1 MWAQAGAGS
10 GAVSGTV
17 WEAGGDTLPDATV
30 ELSNQALGLRRVMNT
45 TDDGLFTAPALNP
58 AAGYRMKVTR
68 KGFTAW
74 QSAAFEVSIG
84 QTVNFQISLQH
95 TADAGQSAGSGA
107 AIQVRELKT
116 GADALISRS
125 QIENLPTTERRI
137 DPLVGT
143 APLTGTDSGGRSVI
157 AGQPFSNMLLVDGIA
172 ATGTYYYQRG
182 GGIARQLPLDSLEEA
197 QVLTAGYPAE
207 FGDAMG
213 GVVNTATRSGSGSY
227 HGALYDYLREG
238 GMSAAGRY
246 ALGNRLLQHEN
257 RFGASAS
264 GPILPGRLF
273 LFANTEVWDGQGAG
287 LNRITSP
294 VIADSSGLTIPAANC
309 KATAAQCAAAIQ
321 FLQSQMNAVVP
332 LSGRSF
338 TGLFKLDYRRSDR
351 NQFSF
356 EANGMNLRS
365 PNGGGVDPVANNGG
379 LLGLVNSTEQVRYG
393 KAGWTS
399 APTETSVNEL
409 RFGLFQDRFSDPAA
423 SGGLTGRNV
432 SLIVGGASVGNPN
445 PNAGS
450 LAEHRTQLVDNLTV
464 TSNTHT
470 LRIGGDV
477 SKDRYTVDAM
487 NSAGTYVYNSLTNFA
502 QDFTSGGRSYN
513 YFLQQFGNPSRA
525 LPTRLYN
532 LYAMDTWRPV
542 RRVSILAG
550 VRWERPRRP
559 QPNLV
564 NTSYYQTATIA
575 APVVD
580 FAPRVAIALQ
590 ADDRTVVRAGYSWF
604 YAPMPGQLL
613 DALFLGNAL
622 GQTSITV
629 NPNQAGAPLFPNV
642 LAPAS
647 AIPSGATNVMYA
659 ASKLRDPH
667 TQQYHFAVERSLTS
681 STTLSVN
688 AIRQHGFKLWTLNDV
703 NLQNP
708 TVSKTYSIV
717 DSATGVQTGSY
728 TTLLYTARNDP
739 KSAHVY
745 NVLNEGSSWYNAAS
759 VELRQRLWHGLSLQ
773 ASYTYSHSI
782 DDVGGSTIAG
792 FLPLNATNNDVLSD
806 KADSTFDQRH
816 RAVVDWTWQPAVTHA
831 GSSALRTL
839 LNGWTLSSITTMASG
854 HPVTPLVMVSGQQ
867 FSSAAMLYTTTL
879 NGGGG
884 WARVPFLP
892 LDSLF
897 TGPQYNVDA
906 RLGRTIQIRERLKAV
921 VQFEAFN
928 AFNTQFDTTVNAIA
942 YTATPTPPPPGAVT
956 GPATGILRAT
966 SGAGNGNAAGPSR
979 QAQFSFRLI
988 F

>member
-1 MWAQAGAGS
+1 MGAQAGAGS

-17 WEAGGDTLPDATV
+17 WEAGGDTLPDASV
-30 ELSNQALGLRRVMNT
+30 ELSNPALGLRRVMNT

-58 AAGYRMKVTR
+58 APGYRLKITR

-74 QSAAFEVSIG
+74 QSAEFVVSIG
-84 QTVNFQISLQH
+84 QTVNFQVSMTH
-95 TADAGQSAGSGA
+95 TEDSGQSTGNAPVT
-107 AIQVRELKT
+107 QVRELKT
-116 GADALISRS
+116 GAGTLVTPS
-125 QIENLPTTERRI
+125 QVGNLPSAQRRI
-137 DPLVGT
+137 DPLVQT
-143 APLTGTDSGGRSVI
+143 ASLTGTDSAGRSVI
-157 AGQPFSNMLLVDGIA
+157 VGQPFSNVLLVDGIA

-182 GGIARQLPLDSLEEA
+182 GGIARQLPLDAFQEA
-197 QVLTAGYPAE
+197 QVLTADYPAE

-213 GVVNTATRSGSGSY
+213 GVVNAATRSGSGNY

-238 GMSAAGRY
+238 GMSASGRY
-246 ALGNRLLQHEN
+246 ALGQRLLRHEN
-257 RFGASAS
+257 RFGVSAG
-264 GPILPGRLF
+264 GPVLPGKVF
-273 LFANTEVWDGQGAG
+273 FFANAEVWDGQGSG

-294 VIADSSGLTIPAANC
+294 VLTDTLGLTIPSANC
-309 KATAAQCAAAIQ
+309 KATAAQCAAATR
-321 FLQSQMNAVVP
+321 FLQSQMNVAVP

-338 TGLFKLDYRRSDR
+338 TGLLKLDYRRSDR
-351 NQFSF
+351 NQFSL

-365 PNGGGVDPVANNGG
+365 PNGGPVDVVANSGG

-399 APTETSVNEL
+399 APTEYSVNEL

-423 SGGLTGRNV
+423 SGGFPNRNV
-432 SLIVGGASVGNPN
+432 ALIVGGATASNPH
-445 PNAGS
+445 PNADS
-450 LAEHRTQLVDNLTV
+450 LSEHRTQLIDNLTI

-470 LRIGGDV
+470 VRIGGDV

-502 QDFTSGGRSYN
+502 LDFAGGGRNYN

-532 LYAMDTWRPV
+532 LYAMDTWRPL

-550 VRWERPRRP
+550 LRWERPRRP
-559 QPNLV
+559 QPAYL
-564 NTSYYQTATIA
+564 NTSYYQTDSIA

-613 DALFLGNAL
+613 DSLFLGNAI

-629 NPNQAGAPLFPNV
+629 NPNQTGAPLFPNV
-642 LAPAS
+642 LASAG
-647 AIPSGATNVMYA
+647 AIPSGTTNVMYA

-667 TQQYHFAVERSLTS
+667 TQQYHFAVERSLGS
-681 STTLSVN
+681 GTTVSVN
-688 AIRQHGFKLWTLNDV
+688 AIRQHGFKLWTLSDV
-703 NLQNP
+703 NLQDP
-708 TVSKTYSIV
+708 TVTKTYSIV
-717 DSATGVQTGSY
+717 DSVTGAQSGTYS
-728 TTLLYTARNDP
+728 TLLYTAKNDP

-745 NVLNEGSSWYNAAS
+745 NVLNEGSSWYDAVS
-759 VELRQRLWHGLSLQ
+759 VELRQRFFHGLSLQ
-773 ASYTYSHSI
+773 ASYTWSHAI
-782 DDVGGSTIAG
+782 DNVGGATVSG
-792 FLPLNATNNDVLSD
+792 FLPLNTVNNDVVDD
-806 KADSTFDQRH
+806 KADSAFDQRH
-816 RAVVDWTWQPAVTHA
+816 RAVIDWSWQPEVAHAVPGT
-831 GSSALRTL
+831 LRRL
-839 LNGWTLSSITTMASG
+839 LDGWTLSSITTMASG

-867 FSSAAMLYTTTL
+867 FSSASTLYTTTL

-906 RLGRTIQIRERLKAV
+906 RLGRTIRIRERLQAV
-921 VQFEAFN
+921 LQFEAFN
-928 AFNTQFDTTVNAIA
+928 ALNTQFNTTVNAIA
-942 YTATPTPPPPGAVT
+942 YTATPTPPPPGAVA
-956 GPATGILRAT
+956 GPATGVLRAV
-966 SGAGNGNAAGPSR
+966 SGVGNGNAAGPAR
-979 QAQFSFRLI
+979 QAQFNFRLV